1 MSYILDTD
9 TLTHLMRGN
18 VQIAR
23 HIANH
28 PVDDISISVI
38 TVEEQLSG
46 WYDQLRKVRSNDQL
60 ATAYRR
66 LQETTQFLGR
76 INILPFTLPS
86 ITRWDQLKKAKLN
99 VRSMDLKI
107 ASIALEHQAI
117 VVTRNIRDF
126 SRVTGVKTEN
136 WMV

>member
-23 HIANH
+23 HIATH

-46 WYDQLRKVRSNDQL
+46 WYDQLRKVSSHEEH
-60 ATAYRR
+60 AEAYRR
-66 LQETTQFLGR
+66 LQETSKFLGR
-76 INILPFTLPS
+76 VNILPFTVSS
-86 ITRWDQLKKAKLN
+86 IVRWEQLKKAKLN

-107 ASIALEHQAI
+107 ASIALEYQAI

-126 SRVTGVKTEN
+126 SRVPGVKTEN